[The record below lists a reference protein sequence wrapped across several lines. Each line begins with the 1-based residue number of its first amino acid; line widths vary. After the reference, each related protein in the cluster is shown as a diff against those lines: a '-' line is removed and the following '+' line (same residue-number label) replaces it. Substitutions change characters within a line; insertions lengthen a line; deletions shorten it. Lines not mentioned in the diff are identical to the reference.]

1 MCRNI
6 FPVSDEKKSPGT
18 PTAGAPVTGAPAAAP
33 PAGRLFDIAILKR
46 LYAFVRPY
54 QGRFY
59 LLVGVILLGALLA
72 PVTPLLIRRT
82 IDTQIASADYWGLT
96 AMLSLM
102 VGVLVVQA
110 FIQFANAYLSGWM
123 GQHVIRDIRV
133 QLYNK
138 ILGLRLKFFDNTP
151 IGRLVTRTISD
162 IETLADVFTEGMA
175 AIAGDI
181 LQLILI
187 IGVMFYTDWRLA
199 SISLSMV
206 PLMLLSTYIFKEKI
220 KASFNEVRTAVANL
234 NAFVQ
239 EHITGMNI
247 VQIFN
252 SERIEAEKFREIN
265 DVHRK
270 ANIRSIWYY
279 SIYFPVADILAA
291 AGTGLVV
298 WYGAREILNEQVT
311 FGTVTAFVMFI
322 NLFFRPIR
330 MLADRFN
337 TLQMGIVSA
346 DRILTLLDSDDYTVN
361 DGDYAPA
368 KLRGDVSFQNV
379 WFAYNDENYVLK
391 DISFEVRTGETV
403 AFVGA
408 TGAGKSSII
417 NLLSRFYDINQGRI
431 TIDGRDVHDYE
442 LAALRRQIGVV
453 LQDVFLFSDTIENN
467 ITLGD
472 PSITRA
478 QIVEAAKLVGVH
490 EFIMRLP
497 GDYDYNVQE
506 RGATLSVGQRQLISF
521 VRAMVQNPRIIV
533 LDEATSSVDTETEE
547 MIQEAISKLMRGRTA
562 IVIAHRLS
570 TIQKADQIIVVDKG
584 EIKEQGT
591 HEQLLQQEGFYAN
604 LYRMQYKEVA

>member
-1 MCRNI
+1 M
-6 FPVSDEKKSPGT
+6 SDEKKS
-18 PTAGAPVTGAPAAAP
+18 AGSSAAVPPV
-33 PAGRLFDIAILKR
+33 GRLFDIAILKR

-59 LLVGVILLGALLA
+59 LLIGVILLGALLA

-82 IDTQIASADYWGLT
+82 IDTQIASSDYWGLT
-96 AMLSLM
+96 VMLSLM

-133 QLYNK
+133 QLYHK

-181 LQLILI
+181 LQLTLI

-220 KASFNEVRTAVANL
+220 KASFSEVRTAVANL

-247 VQIFN
+247 VQIFS
-252 SERIEAEKFREIN
+252 SERIEAQKFRAIN

-361 DGDYAPA
+361 DGNYVPA
-368 KLRGDVSFQNV
+368 KLEGNVSFQNV
-379 WFAYNDENYVLK
+379 WFAYNDDNYVLK
-391 DISFEVRTGETV
+391 NISFEVRAGETV

-417 NLLSRFYDINQGRI
+417 NLLSRFYDINQGQI
-431 TIDGRDVHDYE
+431 TIDGHDVHDYE
-442 LAALRRQIGVV
+442 LAALRQQIGVV
-453 LQDVFLFSDTIENN
+453 LQDVFLFSDTIETN

-472 PSITRA
+472 PTISRA

-490 EFIMRLP
+490 DFIMQLP
-497 GDYDYNVQE
+497 GNYDYNVQE

-547 MIQEAISKLMRGRTA
+547 MIQDAISKLMRGRTA

>member
-1 MCRNI
+1 M
-6 FPVSDEKKSPGT
+6 SDEKKS
-18 PTAGAPVTGAPAAAP
+18 
-33 PAGRLFDIAILKR
+33 AGRLFDIAILKR

-96 AMLSLM
+96 MMLSLM

-252 SERIEAEKFREIN
+252 SERIEAEKFQAIN

-346 DRILTLLDSDDYTVN
+346 DRILTLL
-361 DGDYAPA
+361 
-368 KLRGDVSFQNV
+368 
-379 WFAYNDENYVLK
+379 
-391 DISFEVRTGETV
+391 
-403 AFVGA
+403 
-408 TGAGKSSII
+408 
-417 NLLSRFYDINQGRI
+417 
-431 TIDGRDVHDYE
+431 
-442 LAALRRQIGVV
+442 
-453 LQDVFLFSDTIENN
+453 
-467 ITLGD
+467 
-472 PSITRA
+472 
-478 QIVEAAKLVGVH
+478 
-490 EFIMRLP
+490 
-497 GDYDYNVQE
+497 
-506 RGATLSVGQRQLISF
+506 
-521 VRAMVQNPRIIV
+521 
-533 LDEATSSVDTETEE
+533 
-547 MIQEAISKLMRGRTA
+547 
-562 IVIAHRLS
+562 
-570 TIQKADQIIVVDKG
+570 
-584 EIKEQGT
+584 
-591 HEQLLQQEGFYAN
+591 
-604 LYRMQYKEVA
+604 

>member
-1 MCRNI
+1 M
-6 FPVSDEKKSPGT
+6 SDEKKS
-18 PTAGAPVTGAPAAAP
+18 
-33 PAGRLFDIAILKR
+33 GRLFDVAILRR

-54 QGRFY
+54 QARFY

-82 IDTQIASADYWGLT
+82 IDTQIASSDYWGLT
-96 AMLSLM
+96 IMLSLM
-102 VGVLVVQA
+102 VGVLVIQA

-133 QLYNK
+133 ELYQK

-181 LQLILI
+181 LQLVLI

-206 PLMLLSTYIFKEKI
+206 PFMLLSTYVFKEKI

-234 NAFVQ
+234 NGFVQ

-252 SERIEAEKFREIN
+252 SERIEAKKFQEIN

-361 DGDYAPA
+361 NGHYIPE
-368 KLRGDVSFQNV
+368 KLNGDVSFQNV

-391 DISFEVRTGETV
+391 DVSFQVRAGETV

-417 NLLSRFYDINQGRI
+417 NLLSRFYDINRGQI

-472 PSITRA
+472 PSISRE
-478 QIVEAAKLVGVH
+478 QIVEAAELVGVH
-490 EFIMRLP
+490 EFIMQLP
-497 GDYDYNVQE
+497 GNYDYNVQE

-547 MIQEAISKLMRGRTA
+547 MIQAAISKLMRGRTA

-584 EIKEQGT
+584 LIKEQGT
-591 HEQLLQQEGFYAN
+591 HEQLLQLEGFYAN